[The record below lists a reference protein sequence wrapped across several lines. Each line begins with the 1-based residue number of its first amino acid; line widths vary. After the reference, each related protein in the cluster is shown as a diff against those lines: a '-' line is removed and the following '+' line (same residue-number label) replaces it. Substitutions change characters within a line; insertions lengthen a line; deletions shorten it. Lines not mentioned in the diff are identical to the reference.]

1 MKVEQVKLSRL
12 VPNTGQVPGL
22 PINPRQ
28 WTASDIDK
36 IANSLLET
44 PELFEARPII
54 AYPLDEKTLVILGG
68 NLRYEGAKRNK
79 MKEVPCIILPAEMPV
94 EKMKQIVIKDNGS
107 FGAWDYDILA
117 NEWDD
122 LPLADWG
129 VPAWDP
135 EPVDESAVDALF
147 EESQEEGKKP
157 ASLVVV
163 AIPAELEDKQEDIIA
178 ALRVT
183 LEEWPEVTIR

>member
-54 AYPLDEKTLVILGG
+54 AYPLDEKTLVIY
-68 NLRYEGAKRNK
+68 NYHKRIIDDTQENK
-79 MKEVPCIILPAEMPV
+79 RFAEKFSKV
-94 EKMKQIVIKDNGS
+94 
-107 FGAWDYDILA
+107 L
-117 NEWDD
+117 
-122 LPLADWG
+122 
-129 VPAWDP
+129 
-135 EPVDESAVDALF
+135 
-147 EESQEEGKKP
+147 EEYRFPTGFQ
-157 ASLVVV
+157 ASLYKDIENADLLSRATQVF
-163 AIPAELEDKQEDIIA
+163 IKQYYPAYKNIDEI
-178 ALRVT
+178 RVYAQSA
-183 LEEWPEVTIR
+183 ENSFMSFPS